1 MQWTTGNPKECTF
14 RLTEVTQLQSLAE
27 MKKLRNLNSVSDEQ
41 HQTITYSQYSASIY
55 AHISYYT
62 QMDHV

>member
-41 HQTITYSQYSASIY
+41 HQTITYSASIY

-62 QMDHV
+62 QMDRV